1 MRSKIFLL
9 ILIVFSLSCGDET
22 IDSTVAD
29 NITGDFLPNNSNNF
43 WKYLVSSSSE
53 DLPDTDFTASDSLYI
68 SESSVNSITLAAN
81 DDTLANG
88 RMNMILTSGTLYKTA
103 NTLKLEGS
111 LDLSENFAALGL
123 AENFT
128 LTDLSILDLDA
139 PNGSIMY
146 TETGT
151 FSNSV
156 PIQDTQIPITVNF
169 EIRTTKL
176 NFYDSK
182 ILDTTNY
189 VNVFEGEITLSVE
202 ANAII
207 SLFGF
212 PQTLAFL
219 EPQEILSIRYYYA
232 DSIGLVN
239 AQTSQGF
246 TLSDELINFL
256 SIANIPLEIPSTINI
271 TSTEIL
277 SYYLTN

>member
-1 MRSKIFLL
+1 MRYKIFLL